1 MDIPTDMD
9 FSLSYYPDS
18 RLPCPASDLEMDEVF
33 LWTLAAVV
41 ISGLFIYLFNRRMLR
56 QNTFLREYQSRKL
69 AVILAIFTAPWLF
82 FLPAFRIQNVK
93 AICGGVIYKHPF
105 FHVGLPPD
113 KEFKII
119 FP

>member
-56 QNTFLREYQSRKL
+56 RNTFLREYQSRKL
-69 AVILAIFTAPWLF
+69 AVGHIYSALAVFPS
-82 FLPAFRIQNVK
+82 RIQDTK
-93 AICGGVIYKHPF
+93 RQSDLWRSHI
-105 FHVGLPPD
+105 
-113 KEFKII
+113 
-119 FP
+119 